1 MKRLRKQHE
10 PDPSV
15 PGSTIIHAA
24 QVTTMIEA
32 GQRARLGDV
41 LVSEN
46 LVTPEQ
52 LSASLNLQQESGRQL
67 GAIPGPITSANSA
80 GCHRLLA
87 EGLAEV
93 TTSVG
98 DVEAMLDPTPA
109 AYQLPPAYQ
118 SAARRTAPDP
128 GRGAGRPAL

>member
-1 MKRLRKQHE
+1 MCIR
-10 PDPSV
+10 DSV
-15 PGSTIIHAA
+15 LADLSAA
-24 QVTTMIEA
+24 TVIPEA
-32 GQRARLGDV
+32 GARSGSLRVAVAAYDLG
-41 LVSEN
+41 
-46 LVTPEQ
+46 
-52 LSASLNLQQESGRQL
+52 RRL